1 MENIEDELN
10 TLFNHN
16 IYNDYPKTDSEKTYN
31 IQNYLDE
38 LFITNT
44 VIYSADSIQNSET
57 YDVDDNEA
65 YNIITYKNGY
75 KEIYEEYTNYDG
87 TKKITRIKC
96 NRLFINKI
104 LKQHDEYIHSLR
116 YEDWP
121 HTYWQTND
129 DYVDILNSRVK
140 TPYEGINGR
149 YYEQR
154 RQI

>member
-1 MENIEDELN
+1 MIILKR
-10 TLFNHN
+10 
-16 IYNDYPKTDSEKTYN
+16 IQKKTYN
-31 IQNYLDE
+31 IQNDLDE
-38 LFITNT
+38 LFINNT

-104 LKQHDEYIHSLR
+104 LKQHDEYGHSC
-116 YEDWP
+116 DF
-121 HTYWQTND
+121 ND
-129 DYVDILNSRVK
+129 EHKNIIINDIE
-140 TPYEGINGR
+140 TIIN
-149 YYEQR
+149 QKH
-154 RQI
+154 